1 MKRLIVTGSRD
12 VSYGLYMS
20 LFLDLSGWLKFDRRA
35 NTTTGAGGQVGKR
48 VFGGQGCYVC
58 SWCPMIVIWRVC
70 LFNVH
75 TRRLMHCTCCRKRIE
90 KQRPKLRT
98 RRTVNCRNIGRWPI
112 YCWFAMIC
120 HEVWSMLV
128 RKISR
133 SWTDWSVEASRM
145 CWTSSWHNVLQP
157 QELEERLAKE
167 SLVAKAGLLLWLVDL
182 TARFNAR
189 THKHTYTYIHTC
201 STSWLMQVQV
211 WQASL
216 AILYFWYIS
225 CLKSCT
231 MLFGLKHVFCWFLWW
246 W

>member
-35 NTTTGAGGQVGKR
+35 NTTTGAGGKVGKR

-112 YCWFAMIC
+112 YCWFCNDLSWGMKYAGQKDFQIMNRLKCRGFKNVLNVILTQC
-120 HEVWSMLV
+120 TATTGAG
-128 RKISR
+128 RKVGEGVSGGQGRTSFMISR
-133 SWTDWSVEASRM
+133 FDCS
-145 CWTSSWHNVLQP
+145 LQR
-157 QELEERLAKE
+157 Q
-167 SLVAKAGLLLWLVDL
+167 
-182 TARFNAR
+182 NAQ
-189 THKHTYTYIHTC
+189 THKHIHTHMFNVV
-201 STSWLMQVQV
+201 TH
-211 WQASL
+211 AS
-216 AILYFWYIS
+216 AS
-225 CLKSCT
+225 VT
-231 MLFGLKHVFCWFLWW
+231 G
-246 W
+246 